1 MFYVYILKCIDN
13 SFYIGYTKNLEKRI
27 TEHNSCNK
35 LGSLYLKSKVP
46 ATLVYSETY
55 DNRLGATRRERQ
67 LKGWTRAKKISLI
80 EGLHP
85 NPKKQQKLAAMAELV
100 DALDL
105 KSISIQPE

>member
-1 MFYVYILKCIDN
+1 MFCVYILKCIDN

-27 TEHNSCNK
+27 TEHNSGNK

-55 DNRLGATRRERQ
+55 DNRLDATRRERQ

-80 EGLHP
+80 EGLRP